1 MTALAPARIMSRLHL
16 IQEPGDRPGR
26 LGANKDKKTRITAV
40 KPLET
45 KLDKATSHYHPL
57 RANTLT
63 FYECREQSCRGLHRN
78 VNLNDS
84 NANLTSTIFQYL
96 SLHNNPWTC
105 DCKLK
110 KFRDLVVKKNLL
122 TDPSETVCHE
132 PERITGQMWAKVSS
146 QDFACKP
153 EVEVLDP
160 TVVGRPGT
168 NATLRCKITGNPV
181 PGVKWVLNGRII
193 QNNSAP
199 LHTKNPDQV
208 YVIEDLAL
216 AEGECECEDDASQLC
231 FMFAGGWAAGFYL
244 AQFRQS
250 WAERST
256 T

>member
-1 MTALAPARIMSRLHL
+1 MLENLLKLNLIKLKVITFIHIASDKHEHFSECRGQICCFGLHL
-16 IQEPGDRPGR
+16 
-26 LGANKDKKTRITAV
+26 
-40 KPLET
+40 
-45 KLDKATSHYHPL
+45 
-57 RANTLT
+57 
-63 FYECREQSCRGLHRN
+63 N
-78 VNLNDS
+78 VNLNDLS
-84 NANLTSTIFQYL
+84 ANLTSLIFQYL

-122 TDPSETVCHE
+122 TDPGDTVCHE
-132 PERITGQMWAKVSS
+132 PERITGQMWARVSS

-153 EVEVLDP
+153 EVEVLEP

-199 LHTKNPDQV
+199 LHTKDPDQV

-216 AEGECECEDDASQLC
+216 AEGQCDDDGAESCDIERVLC
-231 FMFAGGWAAGFYL
+231 LWEIGFLLAPVLGGGGHNINL
-244 AQFRQS
+244 A
-250 WAERST
+250 
-256 T
+256 